1 MAVPEEAGGCEMF
14 GEPMGREAAAKLIGI
29 SLQGLDVHIRKGTF
43 RSVKLG
49 KRRIFYSN
57 WLREDLMR
65 LVEGGKR
72 QPTGYIDDLVDDLES
87 LMG

>member
-1 MAVPEEAGGCEMF
+1 MTVKEEAGGCEMF
-14 GEPMGREAAAKLIGI
+14 GEPMGREAAAKFIGI
-29 SLQGLDVHIRKGTF
+29 SMQGLDVHIRKGTF

-72 QPTGYIDDLVDDLES
+72 QPMGYIDDLVDDLES
-87 LMG
+87 LVG